1 MRKVLVKTV
10 DIVLFLGCLVAF
22 YFGWQLWGERGVL
35 LALLASAFFGGSWA
49 ALSLICEHVERI
61 RINSDKQTA
70 MLDALD
76 YNVAAIGER
85 VVNKKREQFTIS

>member
-10 DIVLFLGCLVAF
+10 DIVLVIGCVLALYV
-22 YFGWQLWGERGVL
+22 GWRFWGEWGAL

-85 VVNKKREQFTIS
+85 VVNKQRERFTIS